1 LREAIMWL
9 AIIIIFLVIEGAT
22 CELVTAWFAGGAIVA
37 FIASFFGVNILVQ
50 VTLFIVVSIL
60 LLLLT
65 RPIVIKYIKNKQ
77 VKTNIYSLA
86 GEKARVISCIDN
98 SMETGIVIINGL
110 EWTARS
116 TDDSIKFEKGQQVEI
131 VEIQGVKLIVKE
143 IKTKEE
149 L

>member
-1 LREAIMWL
+1 MTETIIWL
-9 AIIIIFLVIEGAT
+9 AIVIIFLVIEGAT

-37 FIASFFGVNILVQ
+37 FIASFFGVNLLVQ
-50 VTLFIVVSIL
+50 IILFIVVSII

-65 RPIVIKYIKNKQ
+65 RPILMKYIKDKQ

-86 GEKARVISCIDN
+86 GEKARVTSDIDN
-98 SMETGIVIINGL
+98 YMETGTVIINGL

-116 TDDSIKFEKGQQVEI
+116 VDDSVKFEKGNQVEI

-143 IKTKEE
+143 TKTTEE
-149 L
+149 I